1 MNKDYYKILQVS
13 QTSSEEEI
21 GKAYKRLAKLYHPDN
36 TKGDKEAELK
46 FKEVGEAYAVLGD
59 FQKRKQYDML
69 INNSMSLETSD
80 VIFEP
85 LFKSDI
91 DRYNEKREEYIKFL
105 DEMEPLFNKYNKTLK
120 KEREI
125 VANSKWSLFNSLLD
139 NLYYKKETL
148 RETLNT
154 YETRAIAFDDFQDFY
169 KKIEVELQTLYS
181 RKLINFDIYLDP
193 KNRVSFDREVFFNK
207 IREINKI
214 IFKLKIKRE
223 EELKECK
230 EKLERRNLNYVDY
243 FALRNNTEET
253 ISLFSIEKILESLK
267 LMDLIDEK
275 LFQFGITVEEFFGLK
290 GKHLIDLKNKELLAT
305 YEAIQ
310 NYINKIKDASEFD
323 INMINF
329 EESDNISSTF
339 KK

>member
-1 MNKDYYKILQVS
+1 M
-13 QTSSEEEI
+13 
-21 GKAYKRLAKLYHPDN
+21 
-36 TKGDKEAELK
+36 
-46 FKEVGEAYAVLGD
+46 
-59 FQKRKQYDML
+59 
-69 INNSMSLETSD
+69 ET
-80 VIFEP
+80 
-85 LFKSDI
+85 
-91 DRYNEKREEYIKFL
+91 
-105 DEMEPLFNKYNKTLK
+105 LFNKYYKTLK

-193 KNRVSFDREVFFNK
+193 KNLVSFDREVFFNK

-275 LFQFGITVEEFFGLK
+275 LFQFGITVEEFF
-290 GKHLIDLKNKELLAT
+290 
-305 YEAIQ
+305 
-310 NYINKIKDASEFD
+310 
-323 INMINF
+323 
-329 EESDNISSTF
+329 
-339 KK
+339 